1 LNEIK
6 AQNLLGDFEF
16 ASDEEIS
23 ALDLKK
29 GFIGVKDLSIDLIV
43 DYYCACSTPK
53 NCATS
58 SILVIF
64 FVNTCFSLALLLLIF
79 SCLEKATF
87 SILAA

>member
-1 LNEIK
+1 LHHRQNPPS

-43 DYYCACSTPK
+43 DYIVLAQPLRTVPHLQYWL
-53 NCATS
+53 S
-58 SILVIF
+58 SSLILVF
-64 FVNTCFSLALLLLIF
+64 HWHCYY
-79 SCLEKATF
+79 
-87 SILAA
+87 

>member
-29 GFIGVKDLSIDLIV
+29 GFIGVK
-43 DYYCACSTPK
+43 
-53 NCATS
+53 
-58 SILVIF
+58 ILVIF
-64 FVNTCFSLALLLLIF
+64 FVDTCFSLAPLLLIF